1 MVVAKHKKLL
11 VAVDGSER
19 ALNTVRYVGNID
31 AFRKMQVV
39 LFHVFSGVPEA
50 YYDLEREPKSIGSL
64 ASVRSWEAQQKKEMR
79 EYMEKARQLLLNAGF
94 PEAAVSVNIHKR
106 KKGIARDIIVEAGK
120 GYHAV
125 IMRRRGMTALRG
137 IILGSVATKLLEKL
151 SFVPLVLVGR
161 KPPGKRILVPVDGS
175 DGAMKAVTFLGETLA
190 TNGYEVKL
198 VYVIRGDGLL
208 VTEEPGRYLAEEDA
222 ATARSRIQ
230 AFLDKATQRLIKAG
244 WSPESI
250 GTEIVSGARSRAATI
265 VDVAKDG
272 GFATIVMGRR
282 GLSRAR
288 DFFIGRVSDKVIH
301 LAREKTV
308 WVVT

>member
-1 MVVAKHKKLL
+1 
-11 VAVDGSER
+11 
-19 ALNTVRYVGNID
+19 
-31 AFRKMQVV
+31 
-39 LFHVFSGVPEA
+39 
-50 YYDLEREPKSIGSL
+50 
-64 ASVRSWEAQQKKEMR
+64 
-79 EYMEKARQLLLNAGF
+79 MEKARQLLLNAGF
-94 PEAAVSVNIHKR
+94 PEAAVKVDIHKR
-106 KKGIARDIIVEAGK
+106 KKGIARDIITESGK

-125 IMRRRGMTALRG
+125 ILRRRGMTALRG

-161 KPPGKRILVPVDGS
+161 KPPGRRILVPVDGS
-175 DGAMKAVTFLGETLA
+175 DGAMKAVAFLGDTLSA
-190 TNGYEVKL
+190 SGYEAKL

-208 VTEEPGRYLAEEDA
+208 VNEEPGRYLAEEDA

-230 AFLDKATQRLIKAG
+230 AFLDQATQRLVKSG
-244 WSPESI
+244 WPPESI

-265 VDVAKDG
+265 VEVAKAG

>member
-1 MVVAKHKKLL
+1 MAAVKHKKLL

-19 ALNTVRYVGNID
+19 ALNTVRYVGGID

-64 ASVRSWEAQQKKEMR
+64 ASVRSWEAQQKQAIAD
-79 EYMEKARQLLLNAGF
+79 YMEKARQVLLKAGF
-94 PEAAVSVNIHKR
+94 AAAAVKVNIHKR
-106 KKGIARDIIVEAGK
+106 KKGIARDIVVEAGR

-125 IMRRRGMTALRG
+125 ILRRRGMTALRG

-175 DGAMKAVTFLGETLA
+175 DGAMKAVAFLGDTLA
-190 TNGYEVKL
+190 GDGYEAKL

-208 VTEEPGRYLAEEDA
+208 INEEPGRYLAEEDA
-222 ATARSRIQ
+222 VTARSRIQ
-230 AFLDKATQRLIKAG
+230 SFLDGATRRLLDAG
-244 WSPESI
+244 WPAEAI
-250 GTEIVSGARSRAATI
+250 TTEIVSGARSRAATI
-265 VDVAKDG
+265 VDVAKAG
-272 GFATIVMGRR
+272 GYATIVMGRR
-282 GLSRAR
+282 GLSRTR

-308 WVVT
+308 WVIT